1 MSTFELYLI
10 CFLVPLIVGL
20 GVQAWLKRAFAE
32 NNAKPVASG
41 LSGADV
47 ARRILDSNGLG
58 NVPVHPSK
66 AGPLSD
72 HYDPRKRGVFLSEPV
87 FAGRSVAA
95 SAVAAHEVGH
105 AIQHARSYVPMT
117 VRSAL
122 WPVASFGSQ
131 TWVFLLIAG
140 LLFQFAGLITLALV
154 VFSFAV
160 LFQLVTLPVEFNAS
174 RRAAVQ
180 LRELGL
186 VTEGEAE
193 GVKKTLTAA
202 AMTYVAGALAS
213 VAQLL
218 YFLALFGGGER
229 LSGDRGSRPAT
240 PPPASDPAGLPPPAG
255 RPPGALSPAGP
266 TVGARRPA

>member
-1 MSTFELYLI
+1 MSTFDLYLI
-10 CFLVPLIVGL
+10 CFLVPMIVGFA
-20 GVQAWLKRAFAE
+20 VQAWLKSTF
-32 NNAKPVASG
+32 NQNSQKPVASG

-47 ARRILDSNGLG
+47 ARRILDSNGLDK
-58 NVPVHPSK
+58 VPVQPSK

-72 HYDPRKRGVFLSEPV
+72 HYDPRRRAVFLSEPV

-105 AIQHARSYVPMT
+105 AIQHAKAYVPMT

-131 TWVFLLIAG
+131 AWFFLLIAG
-140 LLFQFAGLITLALV
+140 LVLQFAGLITVALV
-154 VFSFAV
+154 VFGFAV

-180 LRELGL
+180 LRELRL
-186 VTEGEAE
+186 VTDGEAV
-193 GVKKTLTAA
+193 GVHKTLTAA

-218 YFLALFGGGER
+218 YFLAIFGGNR
-229 LSGDRGSRPAT
+229 N
-240 PPPASDPAGLPPPAG
+240 
-255 RPPGALSPAGP
+255 
-266 TVGARRPA
+266 